1 MFLVDEGFMTG
12 MTVGQRLLPYWLAAI
27 RKYIRRPNGLD

>member
-1 MFLVDEGFMTG
+1 MFVVDKGFMTG
-12 MTVGQRLLPYWLAAI
+12 MTVGQRVLPYRLAAI